1 MLLQAWTSYKLRSD
15 SLEELMA
22 YISTN
27 LPRRLREVLD
37 YQPTKH
43 NQLADIRRSG
53 MPNPIAETHPVSL
66 FVPLGIPGTK
76 VFNPNSWP
84 RTTPLES
91 QINLNQMSPSL
102 LERRYHQDSTHG
114 TLTICWRNFWYCS
127 RTGNSLPL
135 YHSDIR
141 LLSTTLC
148 SKQFRIRC
156 ASSCLCIP
164 AAV

>member
-1 MLLQAWTSYKLRSD
+1 MLLHAWTLYKLRSD

-84 RTTPLES
+84 RATPLEF

-114 TLTICWRNFWYCS
+114 TPYADVTSGIVAGPGTAFLYIIRTSDYYRRLFVLSNF
-127 RTGNSLPL
+127 G
-135 YHSDIR
+135 
-141 LLSTTLC
+141 
-148 SKQFRIRC
+148 
-156 ASSCLCIP
+156 
-164 AAV
+164 